1 VNKLLPVIFLVGP
14 TAVGKSAV
22 AVELAALLNAEII
35 SSDAMQVYREAVI
48 ASDKPSLQMRVLVKH
63 HLMDVVSVEDEFNAA
78 RYRELALVAMADIH
92 SRGKVPLFV
101 GGSGMYM
108 MALLDGLFDG
118 GEVDAAVRARLDG
131 HITDDLYAQLQRVD
145 PAAAGKISPH
155 DKKRIMR
162 ALEVFETTGVP
173 ISEQQKKRDGI
184 WGKYDIR
191 IIGLERRREELY
203 SRVEARVDEMF
214 NAGLV
219 DEVRA
224 LCEKKLSSTGSRII
238 GVPEVGGFI
247 AGEYDLDRA
256 KYLMKL
262 HTRHYV
268 KRQMTW
274 FRKDKRIE
282 WRMVGS
288 DETPQDVAGRI
299 LETMKSGIL

>member
-1 VNKLLPVIFLVGP
+1 MNSLPRVIFLVGP

-22 AVELAALLNAEII
+22 AVELAAALNAEII
-35 SSDAMQVYREAVI
+35 SCDAMQVYCEAVI
-48 ASDKPSLQMRVLVKH
+48 ASDKPSVQTRAQIKH

-78 RYRELALVAMADIH
+78 RYRELALAAMADIH
-92 SRGKVPLFV
+92 VRGKVPLIV

-108 MALLDGLFDG
+108 MALLDGLFAG
-118 GEVDAAVRARLDG
+118 GEVDPDVRARLDG
-131 HITDDLYAQLQRVD
+131 CQVEDLYAELQRVD
-145 PAAAGKISPH
+145 PAAAAKISAN

-173 ISEQQKKRDGI
+173 ISAQQQKRDGI

-191 IIGLERRREELY
+191 IIALERPREELY

-214 NAGLV
+214 VSGLE
-219 DEVRA
+219 DEVRS
-224 LCEKKLSSTGSRII
+224 LCTKKLSSTGSRII
-238 GVPEVGGFI
+238 GVPEVGGFL
-247 AGEYDLDRA
+247 AGEYDLVRA

-282 WRMVGS
+282 WLMLERE
-288 DETPQDVAGRI
+288 ETPQMAADRI
-299 LETMKSGIL
+299 L